1 MNRSVRDKRYL
12 VGVDTS
18 GGSGKDSSAFTVV
31 DPIDLKPCAVFRN
44 NKINT
49 AYYCSV
55 LLQLVTDVLPNS
67 ILVIERNSYG
77 RMLAVIKFL

>member
-1 MNRSVRDKRYL
+1 MAIVAN
-12 VGVDTS
+12 
-18 GGSGKDSSAFTVV
+18 GGMVTNC
-31 DPIDLKPCAVFRN
+31 IIRN

-77 RMLAVIKFL
+77 GLAVTKLL